1 MQTIIY
7 ILVILGFLLVLRL
20 LLMGGRLIAEIKQIR
35 AKMDNITTHF
45 ADSRPYTQPEEA
57 TKGAGTEE
65 KRMTKSLL
73 RRTLTNMGC
82 KVEENENNL
91 WTEYQGENL
100 VFYCNEDDVWVRI
113 VDYTWHTQGLDDLTE
128 LSCLKSAINRTNMR
142 SDCTIV
148 YAIDK
153 EDSEVLVH
161 SSKEI
166 AFIKE
171 IPALEDYL
179 RSQFN
184 ELLVLHR
191 WLFEDMNEV
200 RKENA

>member
-1 MQTIIY
+1 MQNIIY
-7 ILVILGFLLVLRL
+7 ILVFPVFLLVLRL
-20 LLMGGRLIAEIKQIR
+20 LHMCGRLIAEIKQIQ
-35 AKMDNITTHF
+35 AKIDYITTHF
-45 ADSRPYTQPEEA
+45 TDSRPYTQSEEA

-82 KVEENENNL
+82 KVEEDEKNL

-142 SDCTIV
+142 GNCTIV

-179 RSQFN
+179 RSQFH
-184 ELLVLHR
+184 ELLLLHR